1 VHVKAIGKSG
11 RYAMRFVDF
20 TKSSVVGM
28 LDMAQEWLSELGLV
42 LMFLGESI
50 YWVTRPPFRIKE
62 TIRQLDFAGTQS
74 IILIV
79 MTGAFTGMVSVL
91 QGHNAM
97 SRYGAESL
105 VGAATALAL
114 ARELGPVLT
123 GLMVVGRVGS
133 AMTAELGSMRNTQQ
147 IDALSSMAVA
157 PIQYLVCPRIIATS
171 IAMPFL
177 STIFTFSGMV
187 GAYVMSVEYLHI
199 DAGAFMAAVR
209 DYVSYSDVTQG
220 LIKAVVFGVIL
231 SLVACFKGF
240 NATGGARGVGVATTK
255 AVVLSSVLILFS
267 DYLMTAIMF

>member
-1 VHVKAIGKSG
+1 
-11 RYAMRFVDF
+11 MRFVNF
-20 TKSSVVGM
+20 IKSSIVGI
-28 LDMAQEWLSELGLV
+28 LDMAEELLSEIGLV
-42 LMFLGESI
+42 LMFLGEFL
-50 YWVTRPPFRIKE
+50 YWAIRPPFRIQE
-62 TIRQLDFAGTQS
+62 TFRQLDFVGTQS
-74 IILIV
+74 ILLIV

-91 QGHNAM
+91 QGYNAM

-147 IDALSSMAVA
+147 IDALLSMAVA
-157 PIQYLVCPRIIATS
+157 PVQYLVCPRIIAAS

-177 STIFTFSGMV
+177 SAIFAFSGMI
-187 GAYVMSVEYLHI
+187 GAYIMSVEYLHI
-199 DAGAFMAAVR
+199 DAGAFMSAVR
-209 DYVSYSDVTQG
+209 DYVTSSDVTQG
-220 LIKAVVFGVIL
+220 LIKAAAFGLIL

-240 NATGGARGVGVATTK
+240 NAGGGARGVGVATTK
-255 AVVLSSVLILFS
+255 SVVLSSVLILFS

>member
-1 VHVKAIGKSG
+1 MSPVNFIKTSAL
-11 RYAMRFVDF
+11 
-20 TKSSVVGM
+20 GM
-28 LDMAQEWLSELGLV
+28 LEMAQEWLSELGLV
-42 LMFLGESI
+42 LMFLGSSI
-50 YWVTRPPFRIKE
+50 YWAVKPPLRIRE
-62 TIRQLDFAGTQS
+62 TLRQLDFAGTQS

-91 QGHNAM
+91 QGYNAM

-133 AMTAELGSMRNTQQ
+133 AMTAELGSMRTTQQ

-171 IAMPFL
+171 VAMPFL
-177 STIFTFSGMV
+177 TAIFSFSGMI
-187 GAYVMSVEYLHI
+187 GAYVISVEYLHV

-209 DYVSYSDVTQG
+209 DYVTSSDIMEG
-220 LIKAVVFGVIL
+220 LTKAFVFGVIL

-240 NATGGARGVGVATTK
+240 NASGGARGVGIATTK

-267 DYLMTAIMF
+267 DYLMTTMMF

>member
-1 VHVKAIGKSG
+1 MWV
-11 RYAMRFVDF
+11 VDF
-20 TKSSVVGM
+20 VKSSVVGIVE
-28 LDMAQEWLSELGLV
+28 MAQEWLSELGLV
-42 LMFLGESI
+42 IMFLGASL
-50 YWVTRPPFRIKE
+50 YWATRPPFRIQE

-74 IILIV
+74 ILLIV

-114 ARELGPVLT
+114 TRELGPVLT

-133 AMTAELGSMRNTQQ
+133 AMTAELGSMRSTYQ

-157 PIQYLVCPRIIATS
+157 PVQYLVCPRIIATS
-171 IAMPFL
+171 MAMPFL
-177 STIFTFSGMV
+177 ATIFSFSGMI
-187 GAYVMSVEYLHI
+187 GAYIMAVEYLHI
-199 DAGAFMAAVR
+199 DAGAFMSAVS
-209 DYVSYSDVTQG
+209 DYVTSSDVTQG
-220 LIKAVVFGVIL
+220 LTKSVVFGLIL

-240 NATGGARGVGVATTK
+240 NATGGARGVGLATTK

>member
-1 VHVKAIGKSG
+1 
-11 RYAMRFVDF
+11 MF
-20 TKSSVVGM
+20 GM
-28 LDMAQEWLSELGLV
+28 LEMAQEWLSELGLV

-50 YWVTRPPFRIKE
+50 YWAIRPPFRIRE

-114 ARELGPVLT
+114 TRELGPVLT

-177 STIFTFSGMV
+177 STIFAFSGMV
-187 GAYVMSVEYLHI
+187 GAYIMSVEYLDI

-209 DYVSYSDVTQG
+209 NYVSSSDVTQG
-220 LIKAVVFGVIL
+220 LIKAVVFGLIL
-231 SLVACFKGF
+231 SLIACFKGF
-240 NATGGARGVGVATTK
+240 NATGGSRGVGVATTK